1 MMVVDGS
8 DHDDNDA
15 AATGSR
21 GGGCGA
27 AGSWAEAPIKIARMI
42 LTIKLD
48 GNWS

>member
-21 GGGCGA
+21 GGAVGLRAVG
-27 AGSWAEAPIKIARMI
+27 PKPP
-42 LTIKLD
+42 
-48 GNWS
+48 